1 MNRVFVFTYRMFQVW
16 VFFEGGYIFNTEA
29 HPIDPAALEC
39 CSGASDADVLDHLR
53 TTLTANRR
61 FDVEFKGDT
70 ISARLEEIET
80 RRRDEATRKKL
91 KELELQRLIDER
103 HKKEREALRR
113 KKELEEIRRQKK
125 LLEASEVGSASVEE
139 LFVGEDDETST
150 SNEQVTQIG
159 TIEVVEKLQEVP
171 APIESNQEPEQRLS
185 APGANEPHDDEPKSR
200 SESLGGSAPVSLGS
214 DAGATLQVELTSEPI
229 LNPHFSGA
237 APPPEKI
244 ETGPE
249 PPVLIKKQSKDEATE
264 PLATQEEIRVGE
276 NLVPTE
282 PMHLLEALNKIVNA
296 FVPLK
301 TDTSFNL
308 EQFRD
313 RVFLDSQYSM
323 NRSWALDHTVLAC
336 PAKHFLERFSIQGE
350 FFENYD

>member
-1 MNRVFVFTYRMFQVW
+1 M
-16 VFFEGGYIFNTEA
+16 
-29 HPIDPAALEC
+29 EC
-39 CSGASDADVLDHLR
+39 CSGASDADILDHLR
-53 TTLTANRR
+53 STLVDVDSRR

-80 RRRDEATRKKL
+80 RRRNEATRRKL
-91 KELELQRLIDER
+91 KELELQKLIDER

-125 LLEASEVGSASVEE
+125 LLEDAEVESATVEQ
-139 LFVGEDDETST
+139 LFVGEDVAD
-150 SNEQVTQIG
+150 QVAHLAAV
-159 TIEVVEKLQEVP
+159 EVDEKLKEISLQLDGSE
-171 APIESNQEPEQRLS
+171 EPEPS
-185 APGANEPHDDEPKSR
+185 TNEPQVVAPSQSQD
-200 SESLGGSAPVSLGS
+200 GSAAAATVSGS
-214 DAGATLQVELTSEPI
+214 SATLQVELTNEPI

-237 APPPEKI
+237 APPPDKI

-264 PLATQEEIRVGE
+264 PLATKEEISVAE
-276 NLVPTE
+276 NLVATE
-282 PMHLLEALNKIVNA
+282 PMHLLEALNKIVNS

-301 TDTSFNL
+301 TDTKFDL

-313 RVFLDSQYSM
+313 RLFLDNLYSM
-323 NRSWALDHTVLAC
+323 NRSWSSDHTVMAC